1 MDIGAA
7 LSGTEILSELDT
19 SSVTSKSASR
29 FDSVSSDLG
38 NYEARCRGL
47 RLISEDG
54 LNLGSLRLGDRSLT
68 TADFMPKPS
77 YAQQTLTC
85 DEAFVR
91 GN

>member
-19 SSVTSKSASR
+19 SGVTSKSVSR
-29 FDSVSSDLG
+29 FDRVISDLE
-38 NYEARCRGL
+38 NYEAQCRSL

-54 LNLGSLRLGDRSLT
+54 LNSGSHCLGDRSLT
-68 TADFMPKPS
+68 TADFMLKPS

-85 DEAFVR
+85 DEAFVS

>member
-1 MDIGAA
+1 M
-7 LSGTEILSELDT
+7 
-19 SSVTSKSASR
+19 
-29 FDSVSSDLG
+29 
-38 NYEARCRGL
+38 NYEAQCRGL

-68 TADFMPKPS
+68 TADFMLKPS

-85 DEAFVR
+85 DEAFVS